1 MKTIFRVII
10 PGWNGKGLPKD
21 YPAHIKFVISLSVI
35 VAHLFAIFNYG
46 LPYNFISHDKQVKL
60 MEKMYHHKTGLVRN
74 IVQFWKIT
82 AFMTI
87 DDK

>member
-1 MKTIFRVII
+1 VKTIFRTII
-10 PGWNGKGLPKD
+10 PGWSGKGLPKD
-21 YPAHIKFVISLSVI
+21 YPAYIRLVISLSVI
-35 VAHLFAIFNYG
+35 VAHVFSIFNYG
-46 LPYNFISHDKQVKL
+46 LPFGMISPEKQHIL
-60 MEKMYHHKTGLVRN
+60 MGKMYHHKSGLIRN